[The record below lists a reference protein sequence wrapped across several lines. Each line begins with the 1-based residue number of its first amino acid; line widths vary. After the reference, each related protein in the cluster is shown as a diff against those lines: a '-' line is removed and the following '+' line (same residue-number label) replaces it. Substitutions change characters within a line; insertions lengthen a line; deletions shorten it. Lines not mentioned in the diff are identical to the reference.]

1 MQTADHFKCRTLK
14 LADANQTA
22 CAARLLAEHCGIR
35 TRADELGGQL
45 TLLYA
50 LPQHSL
56 VQLLAVLDQAGIRLA
71 PHPIHRLQCH
81 LACYCEQVQLDNL
94 QCPPTATKGRE
105 AFSRLYQQHPHG
117 DQDETP
123 EELRLEK

>member
-1 MQTADHFKCRTLK
+1 MQTADHFKCRTLR
-14 LADANQTA
+14 LANASQTRH
-22 CAARLLAEHCGIR
+22 AAHLLAEQCHIR
-35 TRADELGGQL
+35 TRADELNGQL

-50 LPQHSL
+50 LPQQSL
-56 VQLLAVLDQAGIRLA
+56 VQLLAILEQAGIHLA

-105 AFSRLYQQHPHG
+105 AFSLVYQQHPHG
-117 DQDETP
+117 DQDDTP